1 MLATIAQVVLPAV
14 AVFTTLFAVLVRRNP
29 KPSGVALFL
38 RVGLAGLALSLGL
51 FYLVTKTGAF
61 SPDAARVLT
70 NVYRGIGMGGGILVV
85 MAAIGVMLKRER

>member
-1 MLATIAQVVLPAV
+1 MLATIAQIVLPAV
-14 AVFTTLFAVLVRRNP
+14 AVFTTLFAVMARRNP

-38 RVGLAGLALSLGL
+38 HVGLVGLALSLGL

-61 SPDAARVLT
+61 SPGAARVLT
-70 NVYRGIGMGGGILVV
+70 NVYRGIGMCGGILVV